1 MTVRLRAHHLL
12 CMLTYVGKGYSAA
25 FTDNYDAIVERLSG
39 GEDILLVAG
48 PDDICRPLLGEDGA
62 HCLNASVVERDAL
75 AAAAVGGL
83 LGRPLG
89 PGQRIALDPAVLAR
103 MREAFRQGTTRRA
116 CSECEWLDLCSRV
129 SAGGFTGTKLVCP
142 G

>member
-25 FTDNYDAIVERLSG
+25 FTDNYDAIVERLSS

-48 PDDICRPLLGEDGA
+48 PDDICRPLLGEAEA
-62 HCLNASVVERDAL
+62 HCRNTSVVERDAL
-75 AAAAVGGL
+75 AASAVGDL
-83 LGRPLG
+83 LGRPLDAG
-89 PGQRIALDPAVLAR
+89 ARIALDPAVLAR

-116 CSECEWLDLCSRV
+116 CSECEWFELCSHV
-129 SAGGFTGTKLVCP
+129 SSSGFAGTKLVCP